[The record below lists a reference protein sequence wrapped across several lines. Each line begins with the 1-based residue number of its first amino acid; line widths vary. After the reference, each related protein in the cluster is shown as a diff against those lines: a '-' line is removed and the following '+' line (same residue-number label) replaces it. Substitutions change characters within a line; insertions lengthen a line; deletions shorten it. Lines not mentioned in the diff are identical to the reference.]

1 MKPYRKEKVASL
13 IQTVV
18 SETIAYELHDPRIA
32 TVTTVTRVEV
42 SGDLLQAKVYLSVLG
57 PETEER
63 LTLAAVRHAGGFIQR
78 RVAGVVQLRHCPHL
92 TFMLDEAAKTARE
105 TIRILDENRR
115 LRGELDD
122 LDAPSVTSLD
132 PASPGTDPESLAGE
146 EAGR

>member
-57 PETEER
+57 TEAEER
-63 LTLAAVRHAGGFIQR
+63 TTLAGVLHAGGFIQR
-78 RVAGVVQLRHCPHL
+78 RVAAAAQLRQCPHL
-92 TFMLDEAAKTARE
+92 TFLIDEAAKTARE

-115 LRGELDD
+115 LRGEDED
-122 LDAPSVTSLD
+122 FDADSAASVDSSVLDAAAD
-132 PASPGTDPESLAGE
+132 SLAGE
-146 EAGR
+146 EADR